1 MVMTGKIFTDA
12 GENIMILTGSEIAKM
27 REAGRITIEPC
38 LSDQFNPN
46 SYNYRLG
53 PKLGVPVI
61 KGDDVDFEF
70 IDIPEEGYALEPH
83 TMYLGH
89 THEKLGS
96 DTYAMRLIGRSSLG
110 RYGLFLQVSADL
122 GHTGSSH
129 QWTLEI
135 VAAQPIILYPYMRIG
150 QISFW
155 ENFGKPELYTD
166 GYAAHNAPTISKFSP
181 MPGGQ

>member
-1 MVMTGKIFTDA
+1 
-12 GENIMILTGSEIAKM
+12 MILTGSEIAKM
-27 REAGRITIEPC
+27 REAGRITIEPY
-38 LSDQFNPN
+38 LPDQTNPN

-53 PKLGVPVI
+53 PKLGIP
-61 KGDDVDFEF
+61 KVDGEEVSFDF
-70 IDIPEEGYALEPH
+70 IDIPEVGYQLQPH

-89 THEKLGS
+89 THEELGS
-96 DTYAMRLIGRSSLG
+96 DNFAMRLIGRSSLG

-135 VAAQPIILYPYMRIG
+135 VATKPIILYPMMRIG

-155 ENFGKPELYTD
+155 ENWGKPELYKD
-166 GYAAHNAPTISKFSP
+166 GYSAHNAPTVSKFMTPKPEGSL
-181 MPGGQ
+181 

>member
-1 MVMTGKIFTDA
+1 
-12 GENIMILTGSEIAKM
+12 MILTGSEIAKM
-27 REAGRITIEPC
+27 REAGRITIEPF
-38 LSDQFNPN
+38 LPDQINPN

-53 PKLGVPVI
+53 PKLGIPHI
-61 KGDDVDFEF
+61 NGEEIDFEF
-70 IDIPEEGYALEPH
+70 IDIPDEGYQLQPH

-89 THEKLGS
+89 THEELGS
-96 DTYAMRLIGRSSLG
+96 DNFAMRLIGRSSLG

-135 VAAQPIILYPYMRIG
+135 VAAKPIILYPYMRIG

-155 ENFGKPELYTD
+155 ENWGKPELYQD
-166 GYAAHNAPTISKFSP
+166 GYSAHNAPTVSKFMVP
-181 MPGGQ
+181 KPEGN